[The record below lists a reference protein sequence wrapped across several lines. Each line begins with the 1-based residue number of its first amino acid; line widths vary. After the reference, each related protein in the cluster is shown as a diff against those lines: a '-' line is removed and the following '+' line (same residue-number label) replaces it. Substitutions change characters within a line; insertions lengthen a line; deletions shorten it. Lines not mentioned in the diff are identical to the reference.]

1 MDEIITHKDTPTVLT
16 EIPRYTA
23 PAEPAAPALARPRI
37 PPLNVALFLLT
48 LLTTTTAGALMNGE
62 DISFS
67 HPFLAVVALRSGLSF
82 SIPLMMI
89 LFAHE
94 MGHYLTSRY
103 HNVDASLPYFVPAPP
118 VFPFMIGTLGAFIR
132 QREPARTRR
141 VMFDIGA
148 AGPWAGV
155 MLAIP
160 AVIIGLH
167 LSDVTPLDKS
177 GGGLELGNSLLFL
190 GLSHLML
197 GVDPSTVNVNL
208 SPIAFA
214 GWLGLFVTSLNLLP
228 MGQLDGGH
236 VIYALFPRRHRTI
249 SVLFFI
255 TCLLMILVPLALGI
269 SFWGGWLLWAVVALA
284 LGLGHPSTVDRDTPL
299 NPRRALAAWATVVL
313 FIVTF
318 SPVPLAFVPP
328 EAPLPTP
335 ENSHSQEIIHRV
347 PHYDHMLRQLGRVKI

>member
-23 PAEPAAPALARPRI
+23 PAEPAARALDRPRI
-37 PPLNVALFLLT
+37 PPLNLALLLLT
-48 LLTTTTAGALMNGE
+48 FLTTTTAGAYMNGE
-62 DISFS
+62 EVSFL
-67 HPFLAVVALRSGLSF
+67 HPFLAIAALRSGLSF

-103 HNVDASLPYFVPAPP
+103 HNVDASLPYFIPAPP
-118 VFPFMIGTLGAFIR
+118 SLFIIGTFGAFIR
-132 QREPARTRR
+132 MRQPARTRR

-160 AVIIGLH
+160 AVIIGLY

-177 GGGLELGNSLLFL
+177 AGGLELGNSLLFL
-190 GLSHLML
+190 GLSHLVL

-214 GWLGLFVTSLNLLP
+214 GWLGLFVTTLNLLP
-228 MGQLDGGH
+228 VGQLDGGH

-249 SVLFFI
+249 SVLFVI
-255 TCLLMILVPLALGI
+255 SCVLMVLVPLALGYNL
-269 SFWGGWLLWAVVALA
+269 WWGWLLWAVLVIA
-284 LGLGHPSTVDRDTPL
+284 LGLGHPSTIDRDTPL
-299 NPRRALAAWATVVL
+299 NPRRALAAWATVAL

-318 SPVPLAFVPP
+318 SPVPLAFVQP
-328 EAPLPTP
+328 EAPVPTQ
-335 ENSHSQEIIHRV
+335 ENSHSQEIIHHA
-347 PHYDHMLRQLGRVKI
+347 PHYDQMLRQLGHVKI